1 MIENEG
7 VMGFVVS
14 QLFWSLAITQ
24 DDFITMM
31 PAVASSLQKFIRSQY
46 SNQYLSFNTDRFI

>member
-1 MIENEG
+1 
-7 VMGFVVS
+7 MGFVVS